1 MKTASISIFSFVLL
15 VVLCSCSSGKYVVS
29 ANGDKAE
36 VKLINGKEFVSEIV
50 SIQDTLI
57 IFATT
62 PVNPL
67 DFPHLFFEPIEEIKS
82 ITIQGYDGS
91 GWGGS
96 VLLFQVLPAALM
108 AGAAA
113 SYSEGSGALAVGLV
127 CAIPAAI
134 TALLFSGSDGD
145 TPHWNDEMPIPEI
158 ENLKKYSRFPEGMN
172 QEELSKL
179 LKKYNQTELK
189 KYF

>member
-1 MKTASISIFSFVLL
+1 MKKIIISIICLTVLS
-15 VVLCSCSSGKYVVS
+15 VLGSCSSEKYVVS

-50 SIQDTLI
+50 SIQDTAI

-62 PVNPL
+62 PANPL
-67 DFPHLFFEPIEEIKS
+67 DFPHLFLEPIAEIKS
-82 ITIQGYDGS
+82 ITIKGYDGS

-113 SYSEGSGALAVGLV
+113 SYSEGSGALLVGLV
-127 CAIPAAI
+127 FAIPAAI
-134 TALLFSGSDGD
+134 TALLFSGSAGE
-145 TPHWNDEMPIPEI
+145 TPQWNDEMSVSEI
-158 ENLKKYSRFPEGMN
+158 ENLKIYSRYPEGMS
-172 QEELSKL
+172 QEKLSKL

>member
-1 MKTASISIFSFVLL
+1 MKKIFLMIWCFTSLL
-15 VVLCSCSSGKYVVS
+15 ILGSCSSGKYVVS

-36 VKLINGKEFVSEIV
+36 IKLMDGRVFVSEIV
-50 SIQDTLI
+50 NIQDTAI
-57 IFATT
+57 IFATI

-91 GWGGS
+91 GWGAS
-96 VLLFQVLPAALM
+96 VLLFQVLPAALI

-134 TALLFSGSDGD
+134 TALLFSGSAGE
-145 TPHWNDEMPIPEI
+145 TPQWNDEMSVSEI
-158 ENLKKYSRFPEGMN
+158 ENLKIYSRYPEGMS
-172 QEELSKL
+172 QEKLSKL

>member
-1 MKTASISIFSFVLL
+1 MKKIFLMIWCFTSLL
-15 VVLCSCSSGKYVVS
+15 ILGSCSSGKYVVS

-36 VKLINGKEFVSEIV
+36 IKLMDGRVFVSEIV
-50 SIQDTLI
+50 NIQDTAI
-57 IFATT
+57 IFATI

-91 GWGGS
+91 GWGAS

-113 SYSEGSGALAVGLV
+113 SYSEGSGALIVGLV
-127 CAIPAAI
+127 FAIPAAI
-134 TALLFSGSDGD
+134 TALLFSGSAGE
-145 TPHWNDEMPIPEI
+145 TPQWNDEMSVSEI
-158 ENLKKYSRFPEGMN
+158 ENLKIYSRYPEGMS
-172 QEELSKL
+172 QEELSEL
-179 LKKYNQTELK
+179 LKQYNQTELK